1 MIGHNIDAA
10 RERLKASRSA
20 ARKNSA
26 GGAQP
31 SAKKRRRR
39 ALAILLPVL
48 GGAAMLGL
56 WAGYREIN
64 LAMLRNDELARN
76 ILFRLRLPRVVMA
89 GIIGAT
95 LALVGAALHAMFR
108 NPLSDPFTLGVSGGG
123 AFGASVVTGLGGGIR
138 GSALT
143 LLVLG

>member
-10 RERLKASRSA
+10 RERLKSSRSA

-76 ILFRLRLPRVVMA
+76 ILFRLLPPRVLMSGMNVS
-89 GIIGAT
+89 T
-95 LALVGAALHAMFR
+95 QALLWTALRA
-108 NPLSDPFTLGVSGGG
+108 
-123 AFGASVVTGLGGGIR
+123 VVR
-138 GSALT
+138 Q
-143 LLVLG
+143 

>member
-10 RERLKASRSA
+10 RERLKSSRSA

-76 ILFRLRLPRVVMA
+76 ILFRLRLPRVVKA
-89 GIIGAT
+89 GIIGAP
-95 LALVGAALHAMFR
+95 LALVGAALQAMLR
-108 NPLSDPFTLGVSGGG
+108 NPLSSTLTLVAAGEG
-123 AFGASVVTGLGGGIR
+123 ACGASIAHARVRGGR
-138 GSALT
+138 GS
-143 LLVLG
+143 